1 MDGFGGGNPLAEK
14 PRNFLRWYGIIS
26 CGNVELVRTEMVMKT
41 LFDNIKPVLALA
53 TSAMLGAG
61 VVLGAVAMLGNAK
74 TTGPELTAPRAV
86 QGLGRFNT
94 TDIRVVQCADER

>member
-1 MDGFGGGNPLAEK
+1 MELA
-14 PRNFLRWYGIIS
+14 
-26 CGNVELVRTEMVMKT
+26 RTEVVMKT
-41 LFDNIKPVLALA
+41 LFEQIKPVVALA

-74 TTGPELTAPRAV
+74 STGPELTAPRAV

-94 TDIRVVQCADER
+94 TDIRVVQSADER